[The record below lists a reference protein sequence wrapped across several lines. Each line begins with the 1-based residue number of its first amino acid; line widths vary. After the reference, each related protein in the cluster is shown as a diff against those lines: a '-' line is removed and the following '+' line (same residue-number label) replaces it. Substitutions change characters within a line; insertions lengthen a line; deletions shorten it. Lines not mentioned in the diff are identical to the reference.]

1 MKPQDGDDGLRPRNA
16 TAVFLARCGSGA
28 AWCSRKI
35 GPGIVTGAAD
45 DDPSGIAT
53 YAIAGAAFGY
63 SLLWVAVITAPM
75 MIVVQEM
82 CARVAMVSGRG
93 LAAAMRRV
101 MPLWLLRSLVLLVV
115 AANTLNIAA
124 DIAGMSSAA
133 ELVTH
138 LPSGAWAVGFG
149 VLLIVVEVFASYRLF
164 ASIVKWLCLTLFA
177 YVAAAFVV
185 GVDWF
190 AALRHT
196 FVPELRFDRMWMATF
211 VGFLG
216 TTITPYLFFWQ
227 AALEVEEERAMGR
240 TTLAKRRGA
249 TEAEIRASRADV
261 TSGMVF
267 SNAVTWFIV
276 LTTAATL
283 HAHHVK
289 IATVQ
294 DAASALRPLAGAGAE
309 LLFALGVVGAGLLAV
324 PVIAGSSAYAL
335 AETLDWKAGG
345 LDEKPSSA
353 RSFYTV
359 IAIGISF
366 GVVADLFRIDA
377 VGMLF
382 WSAVVNG
389 FVAIPILIGVT
400 LAGNHRVLMG
410 KWRNRR
416 SANVWMFITIVLM
429 SVAAIGLVVT
439 A

>member
-1 MKPQDGDDGLRPRNA
+1 MRPLSA
-16 TAVFLARCGSGA
+16 PDVFIERCRSGV

-53 YAIAGAAFGY
+53 YAIAGASLGY
-63 SLLWVAVITAPM
+63 GLLWVALITAPM

-82 CARVAMVSGRG
+82 CARIAMVSGRG
-93 LAAAMRRV
+93 LAAGMRRV
-101 MPLWLLRSLVLLVV
+101 MPLWLLRTLVFLVV

-138 LPSGAWAVGFG
+138 VPAGAWAVALGT
-149 VLLIVVEVFASYRLF
+149 LLIVIEVFASYRLF
-164 ASIVKWLCLTLFA
+164 ASVVKWLCLTLFA
-177 YVAAAFVV
+177 YVVAAFVV

-196 FVPELRFDRMWMATF
+196 FIPELHLDRTWMATF

-227 AALEVEEERAMGR
+227 AALEVEEERAHGR
-240 TTLAKRRGA
+240 VTVAKRRGA

-261 TSGMVF
+261 ASGMIF
-267 SNAVTWFIV
+267 SNAVCWFIV
-276 LTTAATL
+276 LTTATTL
-283 HAHHVK
+283 HAHHVR
-289 IATVQ
+289 ITSVR
-294 DAASALRPLAGAGAE
+294 DAAEALRPLAGNGAE
-309 LLFALGVVGAGLLAV
+309 LLFALGVLGAGLLAV
-324 PVIAGSSAYAL
+324 PVLAGSSAYAL
-335 AETLDWKAGG
+335 AETWGWKSAG
-345 LDEKPSSA
+345 LDAKPSSA
-353 RSFYTV
+353 RPFYTV
-359 IAIGISF
+359 IALGIAF
-366 GVVADLFRIDA
+366 GVLVELLRIDT

-389 FVAIPILIGVT
+389 FVAVPLLIGVVIV
-400 LAGNHRVLMG
+400 GNHGRMMG
-410 KWRNRR
+410 KWRNGLA
-416 SANVWMFITIVLM
+416 SNVWMAITIVLM
-429 SVAAIGLVVT
+429 AGAAIGVLIT